1 MKPTPIP
8 AGRLEAAD
16 PDRFFDLCDSPNNLI
31 HFLVNVGDGDTQLV
45 LLPKMGDEPRR
56 AVVVDVSG
64 GQKAKLPG
72 LVASLQQAGI
82 LAPPQADNSASTG
95 RKAFPIVVGT
105 HPHDDHIGGMAD
117 FIDLFRFDIASYWDA
132 GYYLPTGAFIDTMEA
147 LELNP
152 HIAWVQPTSG
162 LSLFVDDVR
171 ILVLGPGVTLKHRYD
186 SYGVDPN
193 NASIALK
200 FEYPYKRVQVRSER
214 VAGEAV
220 KQKEQLSGRLYA
232 KVRSVKSLVLGGDAQ
247 AGAWSQ
253 IQVDHPKLESRFSPV
268 FSELKMA
275 RGIDPLNATVFKV
288 SHHASKRGI
297 YLELL
302 EALSP
307 GISLVSSVG
316 GGGKH
321 GFPHLVAQ
329 DAIREAKEKIAKTGK
344 QRSVDHELNIYYT
357 SDTRAADVPLGTIAT
372 VIPASG
378 SVQLWRFEDDRK
390 DLVDLNKARRL
401 KQP

>member
-1 MKPTPIP
+1 MKPSSIP
-8 AGRLEAAD
+8 SGRLEATN
-16 PDRFFDLCDSPNNLI
+16 PDGFFDLCAAPNNLI
-31 HFLVNVGDGDTQLV
+31 HFLINVGDGDTQLV
-45 LLPKMGDEPRR
+45 LLPRVGDEARR

-72 LVASLQQAGI
+72 LVATLQQAGV
-82 LAPPQADNSASTG
+82 LALPQADNSTPAH

-117 FIDLFRFDIASYWDA
+117 FIDLFRFDIAAYWDA
-132 GYYLPTGAFIDTMEA
+132 GYYLPTEAFIETMGA
-147 LELNP
+147 LEQNP
-152 HIAWVQPTSG
+152 QIAWAQPASG
-162 LSLFVDDVR
+162 LSQFIDDVR
-171 ILVLGPGVTLKHRYD
+171 ILVLGPGITLKHQYD
-186 SYGVDPN
+186 SYGIDPN
-193 NASIALK
+193 NASITLK

-214 VAGEAV
+214 VASDSVGR
-220 KQKEQLSGRLYA
+220 KEQLSGRLYA
-232 KVRSVKSLVLGGDAQ
+232 KVRSVRSLVLGGDAQ
-247 AGAWSQ
+247 AREWAQ
-253 IQVDHPKLESRFSPV
+253 IQVDHPKLESKFSPI
-268 FSELKMA
+268 FTELKMA

-307 GISLVSSVG
+307 AISLVSSVG

-321 GFPHLVAQ
+321 GFPHQVAQ

-344 QRSVDHELNIYYT
+344 KRSADHKLNIYYT
-357 SDTRAADVPLGTIAT
+357 SDTRTGGASLGTIAT
-372 VIPASG
+372 VVPASG
-378 SVQLWRFEDDRK
+378 SVQLWRFEDHRS

-401 KQP
+401 KRP

>member
-1 MKPTPIP
+1 MKPAPIP
-8 AGRLEAAD
+8 ANRLEAPD
-16 PDRFFDLCDSPNNLI
+16 PDRFFDLCTAPNNLV
-31 HFLVNVGDGDTQLV
+31 HFLINVGDGDTQLV
-45 LLPKMGDEPRR
+45 LLPRMGGGPRR
-56 AVVVDVSG
+56 AIVVDVSG

-82 LAPPQADNSASTG
+82 LAPPQADNSTPAH

-117 FIDLFRFDIASYWDA
+117 FIDLFRFDIAAYWDA
-132 GYYLPTGAFIDTMEA
+132 GYYLPSGAFIETMEA
-147 LELNP
+147 LEQNP
-152 HIAWVQPTSG
+152 HIAWAQPASG
-162 LSLFVDDVR
+162 LSQFIDDVR
-171 ILVLGPGVTLKHRYD
+171 MLVLGPGITLKHQYD

-193 NASIALK
+193 NASITLK

-214 VAGEAV
+214 VASEAV

-247 AGAWSQ
+247 AREWAQ
-253 IQVDHPKLESRFSPV
+253 TQVDHPKLESKFSPI
-268 FSELKMA
+268 FHELKMA

-297 YLELL
+297 HLELL

-321 GFPHLVAQ
+321 GFPHQVAQ
-329 DAIREAKEKIAKTGK
+329 EAIREAKEKIAKTG
-344 QRSVDHELNIYYT
+344 QNRSADHKLNIYYT
-357 SDTRAADVPLGTIAT
+357 SDTRAGAVSLGTIAT

-378 SVQLWRFEDDRK
+378 SVQLWRFEDERDE
-390 DLVDLNKARRL
+390 LVDLNKARFL